1 MNTTAYYALWAGL
14 FLLCAGLGFIPEPQG
29 FGKFCLVLLSI
40 GFFIPPAL
48 LLRHAEKKNDP
59 LNIRL
64 VRNLAF
70 TSLILT
76 LVLIIANFMSILAP
90 EAVGNI
96 LYTLLVI
103 VSAPMVCAQ
112 YWILS
117 LFGWACLMFWAGSLL
132 KSKK

>member
-48 LLRHAEKKNDP
+48 LLRHAEKKDDAY
-59 LNIRL
+59 NIRL

-76 LVLIIANFMSILAP
+76 LVLIIANFMSVLAP

-96 LYTLLVI
+96 LYTLLAI
-103 VSAPMVCAQ
+103 VSAPMVCSQ
-112 YWILS
+112 YWVLS
-117 LFGWACLMFWAGSLL
+117 LFGWACLMIYGTTLL
-132 KSKK
+132 RKHR

>member
-48 LLRHAEKKNDP
+48 LLRHAEKKNDT

-70 TSLILT
+70 TSLVLT

-96 LYTLLVI
+96 LYTLLAI
-103 VSAPMVCAQ
+103 VSAPMICGQ
-112 YWILS
+112 YWVVS
-117 LFGWACLMFWAGSLL
+117 LFGWACLMLWAGSLL